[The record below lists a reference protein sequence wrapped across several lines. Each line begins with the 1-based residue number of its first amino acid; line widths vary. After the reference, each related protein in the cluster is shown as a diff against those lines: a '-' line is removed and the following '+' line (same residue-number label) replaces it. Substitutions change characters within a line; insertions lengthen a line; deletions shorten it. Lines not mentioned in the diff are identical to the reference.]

1 MVPGKMCCRVPA
13 EDEMIPAII
22 TKGKTVKEFDS
33 EFFMVSL
40 ANGHPGHD
48 KGYNILKVYECPKNG
63 SELRGYLRK
72 YKGMATKDS
81 FANFEL
87 LLYLAK
93 VLDINTALGIAEDV
107 ANETNVNEFTYE
119 LVDGMANAGK

>member
-1 MVPGKMCCRVPA
+1 MCCRVPA

-33 EFFMVSL
+33 EFFLVSL

-48 KGYNILKVYECPKNG
+48 KGYNILKVYEAPKNT

-119 LVDGMANAGK
+119 LVDGIANAGK